1 MPVVAVEFVTLVAQV
16 EMVVLEAVVLLVI
29 LLTILVMVMELAE
42 HQEQVVEEVE
52 VHLIVLD
59 RVVELVVQELSL
71 FVIKSQRQTLQEHLV
86 VLLVS
91 IMEKLSMCLI
101 HLQTL

>member
-1 MPVVAVEFVTLVAQV
+1 MPVVAVEFVTLVAQL
-16 EMVVLEAVVLLVI
+16 EMVVLEAVVPLAMLP
-29 LLTILVMVMELAE
+29 TILVMVMELAD
-42 HQEQVVEEVE
+42 HQEQVEEEVE

-71 FVIKSQRQTLQEHLV
+71 FVINSHRQTLQEHLV

>member
-1 MPVVAVEFVTLVAQV
+1 MPVVAVGYVTLVAQL
-16 EMVVLEAVVLLVI
+16 EMVVLEAVVPLAMLP
-29 LLTILVMVMELAE
+29 TILVMVMELAD

-71 FVIKSQRQTLQEHLV
+71 FVIKSHRQTLQEHLV

-91 IMEKLSMCLI
+91 IMEKLSMYLI
-101 HLQTL
+101 HPLIL